1 MAFENVVREIGN
13 AIRDHGRFLILSHLR
28 PDGDALGCEIAM
40 GLCLRQLG
48 KDVRVWNE
56 DGVPENYRYLP
67 HSEMVEKPPP
77 TKHAFDVVI
86 ALDCSTFRRLGSGP
100 DAVSHSKL
108 WINIDHHAS
117 NERYGDLILIDADAP
132 ATGQILYE
140 FIRKEELPL
149 TYEMADNLYVALS
162 TDTGS
167 FKYPS
172 TTARSFEIA
181 ADLVRAGVN
190 VGELSQKMYDSY
202 PRRRIELLRAL
213 LNVLQFSCDNRVAS
227 FTLTQEMLR
236 KTGARPEDTE
246 GLIDHIRAVQGV
258 IVALFVEELPEGNV
272 RLSMRSKDRRID
284 VCKISQIFGGGGHP
298 LAAGARMPGPVR
310 EAAKKVLQAICN
322 EISDSKS
329 N

>member
-1 MAFENVVREIGN
+1 MEFETVVQEIGN

-40 GLCLRQLG
+40 GLCLQQLG
-48 KDVRVWNE
+48 KHVTVWNE
-56 DGVPENYRYLP
+56 DGVPESYRYLP

-77 TKHAFDVVI
+77 TKHEFDVVI
-86 ALDCSTFRRLGSGP
+86 ALDCSTFRRLGSAP
-100 DAVSHSKL
+100 DAIANSKL

-117 NERYGDLILIDADAP
+117 NEQYGDLILIDPIAP

-140 FIRKEELPL
+140 LIHTEELPL

-167 FKYPS
+167 FQYPS

-181 ADLVRAGVN
+181 ADLIRAGVN
-190 VGELSQKMYDSY
+190 VGELSRKMYGSY

-213 LNVLQFSCDNRVAS
+213 LNILKFSCDNRVAS
-227 FTLTQEMLR
+227 FTLTQEILR

-246 GLIDHIRAVQGV
+246 GLIDHIRAIEGV
-258 IVALFVEELPEGNV
+258 LVALFVEELPEGNV

-284 VCKISQIFGGGGHP
+284 VCKICQGFGGGGHP
-298 LAAGARMPGPVR
+298 LASGARISGPLR
-310 EAAKKVLQAICN
+310 EAEKTVLQAICD
-322 EISDSKS
+322 EISESAS